1 MILDIGFVVLL
12 IIFMFLGYRRGFSL
26 EFFNMFKY
34 IFIIFITNYVYKF
47 FLDSEG
53 IKSQNQLK
61 VFIVIVAIQYLAY
74 SVILIINKKFLKSIK
89 INKFDKLSGMIFG
102 IMKLFFVAIIVYI
115 VVIAGSLKS
124 KSIKNARNKS
134 ICIKIMT
141 KYALRFTDS
150 FPGFIENDVKRYVI
164 SQREKEVINDVLHD
178 YENPEPDKFEKSKE
192 GMK

>member
-74 SVILIINKKFLKSIK
+74 STILIINKKFLKSIK

-192 GMK
+192 IN

>member
-61 VFIVIVAIQYLAY
+61 VFIVIIAIQYLAY
-74 SVILIINKKFLKSIK
+74 STILIINKKFLKSIK

-134 ICIKIMT
+134 FCIKIMT

-192 GMK
+192 IN

>member
-1 MILDIGFVVLL
+1 MIMDIGFVVLL

-74 SVILIINKKFLKSIK
+74 SAILIINKKFLKSIK

-178 YENPEPDKFEKSKE
+178 YEDPEPDKFEKSKE
-192 GMK
+192 IN

>member
-74 SVILIINKKFLKSIK
+74 SAILIINKKFLKSIK

-115 VVIAGSLKS
+115 VVIAGSIKS

-134 ICIKIMT
+134 FCIKIMT

-192 GMK
+192 IN

>member
-74 SVILIINKKFLKSIK
+74 SAILIINKKFLKSIK

-164 SQREKEVINDVLHD
+164 SQREKEVINDVLND
-178 YENPEPDKFEKSKE
+178 YENPKPDEFEKSKDIN
-192 GMK
+192 

>member
-53 IKSQNQLK
+53 IKFQNQLK

-74 SVILIINKKFLKSIK
+74 SAILIINKKFLKSIK

-192 GMK
+192 IN

>member
-53 IKSQNQLK
+53 IKSQNQWK

-74 SVILIINKKFLKSIK
+74 SAILIINKKFLKSIK

-192 GMK
+192 IN

>member
-74 SVILIINKKFLKSIK
+74 SAILIINKKFLKSIK

-150 FPGFIENDVKRYVI
+150 FPRFIENDVKRYVI

-192 GMK
+192 IN

>member
-34 IFIIFITNYVYKF
+34 IFIIFITNYIYKF

-74 SVILIINKKFLKSIK
+74 SAILIINKKFLKSIK

-192 GMK
+192 IN

>member
-74 SVILIINKKFLKSIK
+74 SAILIINKKFLKSIK

-124 KSIKNARNKS
+124 RSIKNARNKS

-178 YENPEPDKFEKSKE
+178 YEDPEPDKFEKSKE
-192 GMK
+192 IN

>member
-1 MILDIGFVVLL
+1 MIMDIGFVVLL

-74 SVILIINKKFLKSIK
+74 SAILIINKKFLKSIK

-192 GMK
+192 IN

>member
-74 SVILIINKKFLKSIK
+74 SAILIINKKFLKSIK
-89 INKFDKLSGMIFG
+89 ISKFDKLSGMIFG

-192 GMK
+192 IN

>member
-12 IIFMFLGYRRGFSL
+12 IIFIFLGYKRGFSL

-192 GMK
+192 IN

>member
-74 SVILIINKKFLKSIK
+74 SAILIINKKFLKSIK

-115 VVIAGSLKS
+115 IVIAGSLKS

-192 GMK
+192 IN

>member
-74 SVILIINKKFLKSIK
+74 SAILIINKKFLKSIK

-102 IMKLFFVAIIVYI
+102 TMKLFFVAIIVYI

-192 GMK
+192 IN

>member
-53 IKSQNQLK
+53 VKSQNQLK

-74 SVILIINKKFLKSIK
+74 SAILIINKKFLKSIK

-192 GMK
+192 IN

>member
-74 SVILIINKKFLKSIK
+74 SAILIINKKFLKSIK

-102 IMKLFFVAIIVYI
+102 IMKLFFVVIILYI

-178 YENPEPDKFEKSKE
+178 YEDPEPDKFEKSKE
-192 GMK
+192 IN

>member
-124 KSIKNARNKS
+124 KSIRNARNKS

-192 GMK
+192 IN

>member
-74 SVILIINKKFLKSIK
+74 SAILIINKKFLKSIK

-102 IMKLFFVAIIVYI
+102 IMKLFFVVIIVYI

-192 GMK
+192 IN

>member
-53 IKSQNQLK
+53 IKSENQLK

-74 SVILIINKKFLKSIK
+74 SAILIINKKFLKSIK

-192 GMK
+192 IN

>member
-12 IIFMFLGYRRGFSL
+12 IIFMFLGYKRGFSL

-150 FPGFIENDVKRYVI
+150 FPEFIENDVKRYVI

-192 GMK
+192 IN

>member
-47 FLDSEG
+47 FLDSEE

-61 VFIVIVAIQYLAY
+61 VFIVIIAIQYLAY
-74 SVILIINKKFLKSIK
+74 STILIINKKFLKSIK

-192 GMK
+192 IN

>member
-53 IKSQNQLK
+53 IKSKNQLK

-74 SVILIINKKFLKSIK
+74 SAILIINKKFLKSIK

-192 GMK
+192 IN

>member
-74 SVILIINKKFLKSIK
+74 SAILIINKKFLKSIK

-178 YENPEPDKFEKSKE
+178 YENPEPDKFEKSKDIN
-192 GMK
+192 

>member
-53 IKSQNQLK
+53 MKSQNQLK

-74 SVILIINKKFLKSIK
+74 SAILIINKKFLKSIK

-192 GMK
+192 IN

>member
-12 IIFMFLGYRRGFSL
+12 IIFIFLGYKRGFSL

-74 SVILIINKKFLKSIK
+74 STILIINKKFLKSIK

-192 GMK
+192 IN

>member
-12 IIFMFLGYRRGFSL
+12 IIFMFLGYRRGVSL

-74 SVILIINKKFLKSIK
+74 SAILIINKKFLKSIK

-192 GMK
+192 IN

>member
-74 SVILIINKKFLKSIK
+74 SAILIINKKFLKSIK

-192 GMK
+192 IN

>member
-102 IMKLFFVAIIVYI
+102 IMKLFFVAIIV
-115 VVIAGSLKS
+115 VIAGSLKS

-178 YENPEPDKFEKSKE
+178 YEDPEPDKFEKSKE
-192 GMK
+192 IN

>member
-74 SVILIINKKFLKSIK
+74 SAILIINKKFLKSIK

-124 KSIKNARNKS
+124 KSIKNERNKS

-192 GMK
+192 IN

>member
-12 IIFMFLGYRRGFSL
+12 IIFMFLGYSRGFSL

-74 SVILIINKKFLKSIK
+74 SAILIINKKFLKSIK

-192 GMK
+192 IN

>member
-74 SVILIINKKFLKSIK
+74 SAILIINKKFLKSIK
-89 INKFDKLSGMIFG
+89 ISKFDKLSGMIFG
-102 IMKLFFVAIIVYI
+102 IMKLFFVVIIVYI

-192 GMK
+192 IN